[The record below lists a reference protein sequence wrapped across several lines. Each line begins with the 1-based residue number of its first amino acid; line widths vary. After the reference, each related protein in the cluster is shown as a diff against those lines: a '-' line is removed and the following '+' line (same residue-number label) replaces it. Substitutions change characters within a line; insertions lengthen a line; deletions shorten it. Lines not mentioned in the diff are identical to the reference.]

1 MAFPLTSSL
10 NMNPSPLF
18 SFKAGRM
25 TCGIQ
30 KDNGKMTIT
39 PSLEKGEC
47 ILLRRADDTLHFQWK
62 DRTSK
67 VIGDVR

>member
-1 MAFPLTSSL
+1 
-10 NMNPSPLF
+10 
-18 SFKAGRM
+18 M